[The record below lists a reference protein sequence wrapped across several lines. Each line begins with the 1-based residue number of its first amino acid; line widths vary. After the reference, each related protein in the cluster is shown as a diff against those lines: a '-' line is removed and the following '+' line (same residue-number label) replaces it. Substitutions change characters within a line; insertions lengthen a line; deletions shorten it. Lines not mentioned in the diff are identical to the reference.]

1 MLRTD
6 PTAFDTPKAKADAD
20 LDRHR
25 RASER
30 TIINIAGAFD
40 RSVLSCSRV
49 GSEHHRPILF
59 WGYSNQAR
67 GSDKMRAL
75 MSSK

>member
-6 PTAFDTPKAKADAD
+6 PAAFDTPRAKAGAD
-20 LDRHR
+20 LDRH
-25 RASER
+25 ER
-30 TIINIAGAFD
+30 TINIAGAFD
-40 RSVLSCSRV
+40 RSVLSWSRLK
-49 GSEHHRPILF
+49 HRRPILF